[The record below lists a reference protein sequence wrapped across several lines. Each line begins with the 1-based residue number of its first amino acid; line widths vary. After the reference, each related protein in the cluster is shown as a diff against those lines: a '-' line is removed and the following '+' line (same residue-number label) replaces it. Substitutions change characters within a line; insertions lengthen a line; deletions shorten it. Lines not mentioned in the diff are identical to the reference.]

1 VTAALT
7 VLAITVGRSAAGVA
21 AVFAAVLAG
30 QLSIGWSN
38 DWIDAARDAR
48 TSRSDKPVAAGL
60 VTVGAVRIA
69 ALTSAVLCVPLSL
82 LSGWLAGTVHV
93 LAVACGWAYN
103 LGLKSTVFS
112 PVPYALAFGA
122 VPAFVVLGLPATPP
136 LWLIA
141 SGSLLGTGA
150 HFANVIPDLA
160 DDAATGVRG
169 LPHRLG
175 PRGSA
180 GAAAVLLAGAT
191 FALAFGLPRV
201 AGVVALVS
209 ALVILGVGLT
219 RGGRA
224 PFRSVL
230 AVALLDLVLLLVTGA
245 RI

>member
-38 DWIDAARDAR
+38 DWIDAARDVRAA
-48 TSRSDKPVAAGL
+48 RSDKPVASG
-60 VTVGAVRIA
+60 VVSVSAVRVA
-69 ALTSAVLCVPLSL
+69 ALVAAVMCVPLSL

-103 LGLKSTVFS
+103 VGLKSTVFS

-122 VPAFVVLGLPATPP
+122 VPAFVVLGVPATPP

-141 SGSLLGTGA
+141 AGSLLGTGA

-180 GAAAVLLAGAT
+180 IAAAVLLAGASV
-191 FALAFGLPRV
+191 ALAFGLPRI
-201 AGVVALVS
+201 AGFASVILAL
-209 ALVILGVGLT
+209 AILGVGLT